1 MRMDVPIWFW
11 AIFWGVMVGL
21 SDLTNHTLQFTIYT
35 LRDVQ

>member
-11 AIFWGVMVGL
+11 AVLGVMVGL
-21 SDLTNHTLQFTIYT
+21 LDLTNHTLHFTIYT